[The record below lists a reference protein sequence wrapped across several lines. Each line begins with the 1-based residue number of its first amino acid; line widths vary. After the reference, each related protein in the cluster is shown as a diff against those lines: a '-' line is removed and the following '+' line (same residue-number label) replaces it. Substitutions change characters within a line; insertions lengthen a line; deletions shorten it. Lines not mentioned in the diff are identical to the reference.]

1 MEPPVPLSPRSL
13 LAALALSFATLLLT
27 GCASSAKGA
36 VRLSAFTAPAAVST
50 SEVIGPGDL
59 VAVRVWNAEQM
70 TSKQRV
76 RADGTLALFFMDSL
90 PVAGLTPAAV
100 AAEIT
105 RRLDGVFVAPRVSV
119 ILEESEANTV
129 TLLGEVR
136 RPGTYHLTRSVTV
149 LEALAL
155 GAGLTEYARPNR
167 IFLLRD
173 GPTRLRLQL
182 RYDELL
188 RGDDR
193 ARGLL
198 VRAGDVLVVE

>member
-1 MEPPVPLSPRSL
+1 M
-13 LAALALSFATLLLT
+13 AALIGNA
-27 GCASSAKGA
+27 CASAKGA
-36 VRLSAFTAPAAVST
+36 VNLRDFKAPAVVASP
-50 SEVIGPGDL
+50 ERIGPGDL

-76 RADGTLALFFMDSL
+76 RPDGTLALFFMDSL
-90 PVAGLTPAAV
+90 PVTGLTPSAV

-119 ILEESEANTV
+119 VVEESAASTV

-136 RPGTYHLTRSVTV
+136 RPGTYAIARPVSV

-155 GAGLTEYARPNR
+155 GSGITEYAKRSR
-167 IFLLRD
+167 IFVLRD
-173 GPTRLRLQL
+173 GTPRVRIRVT
-182 RYDELL
+182 YDELL

-193 ARGLL
+193 VRGLML
-198 VRAGDVLVVE
+198 NAGDVVVVE